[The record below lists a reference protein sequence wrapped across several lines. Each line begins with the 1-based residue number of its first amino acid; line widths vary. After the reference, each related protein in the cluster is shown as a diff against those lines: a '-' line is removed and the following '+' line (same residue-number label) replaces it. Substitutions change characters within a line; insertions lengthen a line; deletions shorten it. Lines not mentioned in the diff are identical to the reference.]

1 MKKLK
6 IDLELLV
13 QSFSFNEDDLGKE
26 YLDTHTGDIINV
38 PSELKN
44 VVEGQR
50 AESKLDDWQ
59 KELLEDAYAIA
70 KDEENRYI
78 VVPNIEDSY
87 FHDVMLNFSNEKIF
101 SEELRGE
108 LIRTLNGSKP
118 MRGFK
123 NIIFKYPE
131 NLDIWQEYEEEK
143 LREYAI
149 NWLRKR
155 GIELE

>member
-38 PSELKN
+38 PSELKS
-44 VVEGQR
+44 VVEGQL

-101 SEELRGE
+101 SEDLRGE
-108 LIRTLNGSKP
+108 LIRTLNGSQS

-123 NIIFKYPE
+123 NIIFKHPE
-131 NLDIWQEYEEEK
+131 NLDDWQEYEEEK
-143 LREYAI
+143 LKEYAI
-149 NWLRKR
+149 NWLRNR

>member
-6 IDLELLV
+6 LDLELLV

-26 YLDTHTGDIINV
+26 YLDTYTGEIINV

-44 VVEGQR
+44 VVEGKR
-50 AESKLDDWQ
+50 AESDLDDWQ
-59 KELLEDAYAIA
+59 KELLRDAYAIE

-78 VVPNIEDSY
+78 IVPNIEDSY
-87 FHDVMLNFSNEKIF
+87 FYDVMLNFSNEKVC
-101 SEELRGE
+101 SEDLRGK
-108 LIRTLNGSKP
+108 LIRALNGSQP

-131 NLDIWQEYEEEK
+131 SLDDWQEYEEENLK
-143 LREYAI
+143 KYAI
-149 NWLRKR
+149 NWLTKR

>member
-44 VVEGQR
+44 VVEGKQ
-50 AESKLDDWQ
+50 AESDLDDWQ
-59 KELLEDAYAIA
+59 KELLKDAYAIA
-70 KDEENRYI
+70 KDEENRYTVI
-78 VVPNIEDSY
+78 PNVEDSY
-87 FHDVMLNFSNEKIF
+87 FYDVMLNFSNERVLL
-101 SEELRGE
+101 EDLRGE
-108 LIRTLNGSKP
+108 LIRALNSSQP

-131 NLDIWQEYEEEK
+131 SLDAWQEYEEEK
-143 LREYAI
+143 LNKYAI
-149 NWLRKR
+149 NWLKGR